1 MSKCYRVALSQ
12 PTRKHRSGKDARHAA
27 KRLLLGP
34 GSLKKAALQ
43 TTQGGLAVSRE
54 RRLGR
59 GLEALL
65 GRSWDE
71 PQAPPVTAGTDSSP
85 ELASDERISRDENG
99 QVWLNCE
106 SIARNPYQ
114 PRQVFDEAEIADLA
128 DSIRAHGILQP
139 LVVRRSGEGFE
150 LIAGERRLRAA
161 QAADWRQ
168 VPVQIREVDDR
179 QMAELAIVE
188 NVQRKDLNAIE
199 KAESFQRY
207 INQYQCTQEELAGR
221 VQVDRSTVA
230 NLLRLLELPADV
242 KKMVQEG
249 DISQGHARALLPLG
263 DEQEQIDFAR
273 KIKKESL
280 SVRATEQG
288 VHDRVH
294 SLEGDQLRIVD
305 AEGNSRPVE
314 RPRNEQVAS
323 LEQELR
329 IALGTKVDL
338 SQTAKGKGKLTIH
351 FQSHEAFERIRQLLT
366 AALVNTAATPA
377 PQQVFA

>member
-1 MSKCYRVALSQ
+1 
-12 PTRKHRSGKDARHAA
+12 
-27 KRLLLGP
+27 
-34 GSLKKAALQ
+34 
-43 TTQGGLAVSRE
+43 
-54 RRLGR
+54 
-59 GLEALL
+59 LEALL

-71 PQAPPVTAGTDSSP
+71 PQAAAIAPESADEVTG
-85 ELASDERISRDENG
+85 DERISRDENG
-99 QVWLNCE
+99 QVWLNCD
-106 SIARNPYQ
+106 SISRNPYQ
-114 PRQVFDEAEIADLA
+114 PRQTFDEAEIADLA

-139 LVVRRSGEGFE
+139 LVVRRSGTGFE

-230 NLLRLLELPADV
+230 NLLRLLELPIDV

-249 DISQGHARALLPLG
+249 EISQGHARALLPLG
-263 DEQEQIDFAR
+263 DEQEQIEFAR

-294 SLEGDQLRIVD
+294 TLEGDQLRIVD

-329 IALGTKVDL
+329 SALGTKVDL
-338 SQTAKGKGKLTIH
+338 SQTAKGKGKITIH
-351 FQSHEAFERIRQLLT
+351 FQSHEAFERLRQLLT
-366 AALVNTAATPA
+366 ATNATTTTNL
-377 PQQVFA
+377 PQQGIA

>member
-1 MSKCYRVALSQ
+1 
-12 PTRKHRSGKDARHAA
+12 
-27 KRLLLGP
+27 
-34 GSLKKAALQ
+34 
-43 TTQGGLAVSRE
+43 LAVAKE

-65 GRSWDE
+65 GRAWDE
-71 PQAPPVTAGTDSSP
+71 PKAAP
-85 ELASDERISRDENG
+85 ASASMVEVPGDDRLSRDENG
-99 QVWLNCE
+99 QVWLNCD

-114 PRQVFDEAEIADLA
+114 PRQTFDEAEIADLA
-128 DSIRAHGILQP
+128 DSIRTHGILQP
-139 LVVRRSGEGFE
+139 LVVRRSGTGFE

-207 INQYQCTQEELAGR
+207 IDQYQCTQEELAAR

-242 KKMVQEG
+242 KKMVQAG

-263 DEQEQIDFAR
+263 DEQEQIEFAQ
-273 KIKKESL
+273 KIKKEGL
-280 SVRATEQG
+280 SVRTTEQG
-288 VHDRVH
+288 VHDRIH
-294 SLEGDQLRIVD
+294 TLDSDQLRIVD
-305 AEGNSRPVE
+305 ADGNSRPVQ
-314 RPRNEQVAS
+314 RPRNEQIAS

-329 IALGTKVDL
+329 TALGTKVDL
-338 SQTAKGKGKLTIH
+338 SQTAKGRGKITIH
-351 FQSHEAFERIRQLLT
+351 FKSHEEFERVRQLLT
-366 AALVNTAATPA
+366 TPAAVTATP
-377 PQQVFA
+377 QQHIA